1 MTDFPYY
8 NYNDDD
14 FILET
19 GVWKNCLLF
28 VIFSFFVCV
37 FISLYW
43 ILF

>member
-19 GVWKNCLLF
+19 GGWKNCLLF

-37 FISLYW
+37 YFV
-43 ILF
+43 ILDSV